1 MKMNNDDMKQ
11 VEKRVKRYWYTDGIA
26 ELASGGLFLLLGLYF
41 GVLGYFEEGSLVS
54 VILQVSMVLVL
65 VGGAYGV
72 RWLVNA
78 LKSRLT
84 YPRTGYVEYRINE
97 KDAKRRRWVV
107 AAVAMIIASASIV
120 LVDYIR
126 GLDSMVL
133 ITGVLVGVIFIAL
146 RGRSSGLQR
155 FYVLGGLAILM
166 GTGLAYSGLPQI
178 YTLTLF
184 YGLLGIAVIIS
195 GGLVL
200 RRYLAEN
207 PPQSE
212 MSNE

>member
-1 MKMNNDDMKQ
+1 
-11 VEKRVKRYWYTDGIA
+11 
-26 ELASGGLFLLLGLYF
+26 
-41 GVLGYFEEGSLVS
+41 VS